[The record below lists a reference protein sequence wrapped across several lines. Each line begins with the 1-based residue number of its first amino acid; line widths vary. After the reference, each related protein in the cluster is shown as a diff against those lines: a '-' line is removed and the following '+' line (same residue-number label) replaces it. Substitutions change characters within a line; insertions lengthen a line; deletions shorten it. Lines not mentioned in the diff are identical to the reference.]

1 MNRALDTRLNVI
13 TFRIWNYPIFAILL
27 GYVWLEMINPL
38 LGYSLQIIPKI
49 PNSAIALILCYIFRP
64 NFIRQIRVPFNPV
77 KWTLPFLIIVTINL
91 PFIQYAQYRSIV
103 ELISTWFWILFLL
116 PLMVRVLATQS
127 GRWHFVLSSTVGL
140 LALILQYYLVFFIF
154 QTSSQGLELSYH
166 HISASVIFLF
176 PVLLGYIYLKKG
188 LPKFFLILALTIVMF
203 IAIPAGARV
212 MWLILPIELILM
224 ALFVLPKSRFMASGV
239 VVATGLFI
247 SLSFW
252 DISDIY
258 SDFVFDQLEIRKRKA
273 IEWKEDR
280 TVWKRLAMVKKT
292 KMILNERPL
301 LGVGY
306 SNRSFS
312 SFDGGDVEFMGHEAR
327 VRKYDAH
334 NTYLNILGG
343 TGILGLLAF
352 LYYMRKVFLVFR
364 KIPISSWLR
373 LNHGLFIVAIAGVFL
388 DYLFST
394 NPFSRIVHTTAIIF
408 ALYVYQYNL
417 QISNTLLPENNR

>member
-1 MNRALDTRLNVI
+1 MNKILNKNLNVNN
-13 TFRIWNYPIFAILL
+13 FRIWDYPLFAFFL
-27 GYVWLEMINPL
+27 GYVWVETINPL
-38 LGYSLQIIPKI
+38 SGYFLQIIPKI
-49 PNSAIALILCYIFRP
+49 PNSAIALILCYQTRP

-127 GRWHFVLSSTVGL
+127 GRWHFVLFSVISLVL
-140 LALILQYYLVFFIF
+140 LVIHYYLAFFLF
-154 QTSSQGLELSYH
+154 QTSFQGLELSYH
-166 HISASVIFLF
+166 HISQSVIFLF

-188 LPKFFLILALTIVMF
+188 FPKFFLIFSLIITLL

-224 ALFVLPKSRFMASGV
+224 TLFVLPKSRFMASGV

-258 SDFVFDQLEIRKRKA
+258 SDSVFDQLEIRKRKA
-273 IEWKEDR
+273 IEWEEDS
-280 TVWKRLAMVKKT
+280 TVWKRLAMVEKT
-292 KMILNERPL
+292 KMILNERPF

-306 SNRSFS
+306 SNRSFG
-312 SFDGGDVEFMGHEAR
+312 SFDAGDVEFMGHLAK
-327 VRKYDAH
+327 VRRIDAH

-343 TGILGLLAF
+343 TGILGFLAF

-364 KIPISSWLR
+364 RLPVSSWKR
-373 LNHGLFIVAIAGVFL
+373 LEYGPFIVAIAGVFL
-388 DYLFST
+388 NYFFST
-394 NPFSRIVHTTAIIF
+394 NSFSNIVHTTAIIL
-408 ALYVYQYNL
+408 ALYIYQYNL